1 MDTKEY
7 TKVLIY
13 RMAESS
19 NKTILKNTVFLYGRT
34 LILLILGLYTSRV
47 TMQALGVENYGIIN
61 VVSGF
66 VSMFALISGALTGA
80 CQRFITFELGKKNGN
95 VRQVFSSTFYIH
107 TALAIIVVVLAETVG
122 LYFVNHK
129 LNLPHDKMVDALW
142 VFHCS
147 VISFVLNL
155 INIPYNALIIAH
167 EKMKAF
173 AYISLIEAF
182 FKFAIVYT
190 ILKLTFNPLILYA
203 VLGLIASTIVRG
215 IYQYYC
221 VSSFKFEAKVERV
234 KEKQSFK
241 EIFGFAGWAFIG
253 NSATLLNGQGINII
267 LNVFVGVTINAARG
281 IASMIEG
288 TIMSFV
294 YNFTTALNPQ
304 ITKSYAQRDANRLS
318 ELLDLGTRMSFYLM
332 IVMSVPVILVTPDLL
347 KLWLTVYPDYSVS
360 FIRITLF
367 IAIVQTLSNPYITAI
382 CATGHIRNYQ
392 LVVGLI
398 TIVNVPVCYVLLM
411 IGLDPIWVY
420 ISSLIMY
427 IITFVIRILF
437 IRSNVHIPVRILC
450 LTILL
455 RLFPISVL
463 SFMVSYILSLNI
475 NTSTWFGLIEFAII
489 SCVISLILIYIIGLR
504 KPERK
509 LVNCYI
515 TSKVRNK
522 K

>member
-1 MDTKEY
+1 
-7 TKVLIY
+7 
-13 RMAESS
+13 
-19 NKTILKNTVFLYGRT
+19 
-34 LILLILGLYTSRV
+34 
-47 TMQALGVENYGIIN
+47 
-61 VVSGF
+61 
-66 VSMFALISGALTGA
+66 
-80 CQRFITFELGKKNGN
+80 
-95 VRQVFSSTFYIH
+95 
-107 TALAIIVVVLAETVG
+107 
-122 LYFVNHK
+122 
-129 LNLPHDKMVDALW
+129 
-142 VFHCS
+142 
-147 VISFVLNL
+147 
-155 INIPYNALIIAH
+155 
-167 EKMKAF
+167 
-173 AYISLIEAF
+173 
-182 FKFAIVYT
+182 
-190 ILKLTFNPLILYA
+190 
-203 VLGLIASTIVRG
+203 
-215 IYQYYC
+215 
-221 VSSFKFEAKVERV
+221 
-234 KEKQSFK
+234 
-241 EIFGFAGWAFIG
+241 
-253 NSATLLNGQGINII
+253 
-267 LNVFVGVTINAARG
+267 
-281 IASMIEG
+281 
-288 TIMSFV
+288 
-294 YNFTTALNPQ
+294 
-304 ITKSYAQRDANRLS
+304 
-318 ELLDLGTRMSFYLM
+318 
-332 IVMSVPVILVTPDLL
+332 MSVPIILVTPDLL

-367 IAIVQTLSNPYITAI
+367 IAIVQALSNPYITAI